1 MKGWDKEGRRYMAP
15 KGSEAYIEKNKDK
28 HIIGTAHDTRL
39 DSTQPNVSLS
49 RDTTVSHL
57 DLPRTGDVYY
67 TCHGLCQCINRQRH
81 DAMAGVLG
89 FGIG

>member
-1 MKGWDKEGRRYMAP
+1 MGPED
-15 KGSEAYIEKNKDK
+15 SEACLEKDK
-28 HIIGTAHDTRL
+28 DELMIGTAHDTRL

-57 DLPRTGDVYY
+57 DLRRMGDVYY
-67 TCHGLCQCINRQRH
+67 TLHGLRQCINRQRH

-89 FGIG
+89 FGMG